1 MADSGRARG
10 HEHDWRDGG
19 KSLAVFLN
27 GDKISEPDPRGERI
41 TDDRFLLL
49 FNADAETVSF
59 NLPGVR
65 YGREWEVVIDTFGP
79 RVPALHGE
87 PPPVLNAKAQAKV
100 AGRAVMVLRC
110 RTSGRS

>member
-1 MADSGRARG
+1 MVSASPTTGSCCCSTRR
-10 HEHDWRDGG
+10 R
-19 KSLAVFLN
+19 N
-27 GDKISEPDPRGERI
+27 
-41 TDDRFLLL
+41 
-49 FNADAETVSF
+49 TVSF

-79 RVPALHGE
+79 RVPALHDE
-87 PPPVLNAKAQAKV
+87 LPPVLNAKAQAKV